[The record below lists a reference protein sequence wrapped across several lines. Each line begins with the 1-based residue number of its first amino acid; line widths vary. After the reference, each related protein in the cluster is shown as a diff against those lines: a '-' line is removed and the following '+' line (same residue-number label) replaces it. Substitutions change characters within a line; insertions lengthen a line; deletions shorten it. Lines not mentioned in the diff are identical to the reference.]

1 MLFRNLFFL
10 IYFFI
15 LKNVVVTSVVEPNTL
30 NLGSGSWILIWI
42 LNFGRDP
49 DQGLC
54 YKFWMKNVKIIEA
67 IFYTLWTNGTGR
79 NFRTHKGPEYGSK
92 LDPDP
97 QHLNLMHFLCNN
109 CGNVLWWVIT
119 DNSGS
124 MHHKCM
130 TSCVGEPHRQAQHG
144 AALRGAGLWGGQ
156 AVPQEDIPWA
166 AGLQGVS
173 ASLSSEDQVS
183 TVKEGNST
191 TTSIVMDSNT
201 FNLDPDSRVIC
212 NLCYKFWKMFWKN
225 NGASLG
231 GIKFSWNKIFLFNFQ
246 KIIK

>member
-1 MLFRNLFFL
+1 MSSIFHLLPF
-10 IYFFI
+10 IYPRI
-15 LKNVVVTSVVEPNTL
+15 CLC
-30 NLGSGSWILIWI
+30 GSGSV
-42 LNFGRDP
+42 FGIR
-49 DQGLC
+49 
-54 YKFWMKNVKIIEA
+54 I
-67 IFYTLWTNGTGR
+67 
-79 NFRTHKGPEYGSK
+79 HKGPEYGSK

-109 CGNVLWWVIT
+109 CGHFLWWVIT
-119 DNSGS
+119 DNSCS

-144 AALRGAGLWGGQ
+144 VALRGAGLWGGQ

-191 TTSIVMDSNT
+191 SIVMDSNT

-212 NLCYKFWKMFWKN
+212 NFCYKFWKMFWKN